1 MGRLGIALQ
10 CYSNGDNF
18 FGDKVNDEKFHRIF
32 VFIGGF
38 LLERKGREVGK
49 LGSWEA
55 GNGKFKG
62 FDTRKFGR
70 EQRNS
75 WN

>member
-1 MGRLGIALQ
+1 M
-10 CYSNGDNF
+10 
-18 FGDKVNDEKFHRIF
+18 
-32 VFIGGF
+32 
-38 LLERKGREVGK
+38 ERKGREMYRRK
-49 LGSWEA
+49 EERSWEA